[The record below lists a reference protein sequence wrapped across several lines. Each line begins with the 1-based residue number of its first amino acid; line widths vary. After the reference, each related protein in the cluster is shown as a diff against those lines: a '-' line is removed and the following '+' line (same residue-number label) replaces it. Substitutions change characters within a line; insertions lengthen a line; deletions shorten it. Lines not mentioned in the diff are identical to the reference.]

1 MEEIVLRLNRRVL
14 QKLSAVALFFGVVMG
29 LFLIPDSTI
38 ELAGVILLIL
48 LSMSLGIMLERI
60 RVVK

>member
-1 MEEIVLRLNRRVL
+1 MEEIVLRLNRRAL
-14 QKLSAVALFFGVVMG
+14 QKLFAVALFFGVVMG

-48 LSMSLGIMLERI
+48 LSMSLGIMLEKI
-60 RVVK
+60 KVVK